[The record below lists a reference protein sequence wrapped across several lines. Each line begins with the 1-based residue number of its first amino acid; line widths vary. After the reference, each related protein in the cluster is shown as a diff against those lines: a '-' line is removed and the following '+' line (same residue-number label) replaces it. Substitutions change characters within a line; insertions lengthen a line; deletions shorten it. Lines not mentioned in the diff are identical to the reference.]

1 MKKIFKTFVIMIL
14 ALIVCIPM
22 QTIAKA
28 STVTNMDSKKDVVVS
43 KPWTVSFNKVL
54 STTTVNTTNIKVLSQ
69 DGNYIDIKISLE
81 NNNKNVVVQP
91 VKDYEYNKTYT
102 LIVTD
107 QVKSSDGKFLPSEVR
122 MNFTTKSE
130 PAKGEPTKPSE
141 FTVCIDPGQ
150 YYSVIKGS
158 SGIKAKDIN
167 LSTALKLGNILKARG
182 FNVVYTR
189 TTDSVAWTQSGE
201 DDAKA
206 LIAKNANANVFLSIN
221 TNDSD
226 VNTANGIETYYTTG
240 LSKNKTLASFVQA
253 ELIKATQAKDRGIQ
267 VGSTTILNKTSCPSI
282 VTYLGFLSNPAE
294 QSLLISAQYQNNA
307 AKAIANGLMNY
318 AGFANTDTTYDN
330 TLRISSIP
338 DITGSVT
345 IGGTYTLPKTVT
357 AIMSNGSKQTV
368 SVSWL
373 KSVATSVVGSTTYYG
388 TVVGAVIN
396 AKADITVKAP
406 PTTSKY
412 KVVLDPGHGGYD
424 SGAVGPTGVLEKT
437 VNLAIA
443 LKVGAVLTKNN
454 VETIYTRNSDKVSW
468 TSNVTQ
474 NLQAIC
480 DISNNA
486 KPNYFVSIH
495 ANSSDAVSANGTE
508 TYTYVGGAAAVK
520 LAQAI
525 QTNIVNATG
534 STDRGIRTANYYVIK
549 NTDATAVLVETG
561 FISNSAQEKLLNNAA
576 YQTKVANAIA
586 KGILNT
592 LGITSITY

>member
-22 QTIAKA
+22 QTIVKA

-54 STTTVNTTNIKVLSQ
+54 STTTVNTTNIKVLSE
-69 DGNYIDIKISLE
+69 DGNYIDIKVSLA

-91 VKDYEYNKTYT
+91 VKEYEYNKTYT

-130 PAKGEPTKPSE
+130 PVKSEPTKPSE

-150 YYSVIKGS
+150 YYKVITGA

-226 VNTANGIETYYTTG
+226 ANTANGIETYYTADA
-240 LSKNKTLASFVQA
+240 SKNKTLATFVQT

-294 QSLLISAQYQNNA
+294 ETLLISAQYQNNA

-330 TLRISSIP
+330 TLKISSIP
-338 DITGSVT
+338 DITGSVVV
-345 IGGTYTLPKTVT
+345 GDTYSLPGTVT

-368 SVSWL
+368 SVAWL
-373 KSVATSVVGSTTYYG
+373 KAVATSIAGSTTYYG
-388 TVVGAVIN
+388 TVVGAVTN
-396 AKADITVKAP
+396 AKANITVKAP

-424 SGAVGPTGVLEKT
+424 SGAVGPTGVMEKT

-443 LKVGAVLTKNN
+443 LKVGAVLTKND
-454 VETIYTRNSDKVSW
+454 VETIYTRKSDTVSW
-468 TSNVTQ
+468 TSNVMQ

-486 KPNYFVSIH
+486 KPDYFVSIH
-495 ANSSDAVSANGTE
+495 ANSADAVSASGTE

-534 STDRGIRTANYYVIK
+534 STNRGIRTANYYVIK

-561 FISNSAQEKLLNNAA
+561 FISNPTQEKLLNSSA

-592 LGITSITY
+592 LGITDITY